1 MLECKDLGV
10 EVGRRMDL
18 VDVML
23 QVLDEVMQVWT
34 CLDVAVHEVHR
45 DPHLGV
51 VVHVDREKMTH
62 DPL

>member
-1 MLECKDLGV
+1 M
-10 EVGRRMDL
+10 
-18 VDVML
+18 DVML

-34 CLDVAVHEVHR
+34 CLDVAVHEVLR

-51 VVHVDREKMTH
+51 VVHVDREKRTQ